1 MARPSSEHPTELELE
16 ILKIL
21 WQRAP
26 QTVEAVREALAAAG
40 RALTHSSVIT
50 IMNIMVRKR
59 YLKRTENRRAFEYGP
74 LIEELA
80 VNRRLLD
87 DLVNRVFDGSAK
99 GVLLELLE
107 TNDVDR
113 EELVEIRRLIDR
125 KVKERK
131 Q

>member
-1 MARPSSEHPTELELE
+1 M
-16 ILKIL
+16 
-21 WQRAP
+21 
-26 QTVEAVREALAAAG
+26 
-40 RALTHSSVIT
+40 LTHSSVIT

-59 YLKRTENRRAFEYGP
+59 YLKRTKNRRAFEYGP